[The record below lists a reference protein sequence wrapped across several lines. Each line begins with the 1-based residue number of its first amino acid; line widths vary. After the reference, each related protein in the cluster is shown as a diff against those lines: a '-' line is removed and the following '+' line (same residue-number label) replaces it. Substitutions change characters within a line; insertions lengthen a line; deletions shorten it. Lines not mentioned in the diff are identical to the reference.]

1 MQVSFLD
8 FKHGLL
14 GVFSFF
20 FFLHIKKNCIN
31 MKAFIVLAQI
41 SEEPPAG
48 PAAI

>member
-1 MQVSFLD
+1 MVFLV
-8 FKHGLL
+8 FLL
-14 GVFSFF
+14 FFF

-41 SEEPPAG
+41 SEDPPAG